1 MANFPPNSLN
11 RLSDPSDA
19 LKKYPETE
27 PMLDDKYL
35 TTDDSTN
42 KNGFFSHRYR
52 YLILLLGCLC
62 LTSICSNM
70 ITFNFTLIC
79 MHKDTPITGV
89 EIVPGNITSSMKLV
103 KREPMFN
110 QQEKSWLM
118 WAVAVGSIVAT
129 FPFNVAYAHYG
140 ARMVF
145 FSAGAMSAIATL
157 LIPLCVKLGIGWFIV
172 ARIVQGIA
180 FGADFAAIG
189 VVCSRWASLKQNGIF
204 ISILT
209 LFSSLSSAIT
219 NPSAGA
225 LCESSWGWPSVYYI
239 HGTIG
244 LTLFV
249 LWYILYTDHP
259 DTHKNV
265 SEVELEKIHR
275 NKTAAHI
282 KMDSYIPYW
291 EIIKNPVVLVVW
303 LNALA
308 DIGSGIFL
316 LTYTPTYINAVL
328 HYNVGK
334 TGAMGALLAL
344 SHIPFKLVTG
354 YLSDKL
360 KGPNERLK
368 MICFNSIA
376 LVIPGAMYAALGYV
390 PDDRPMIA
398 IWLFTGIYGFLGA
411 NCGGFYKCGTL
422 ISRQYSAFVVSNI
435 QFIKCITLFLA
446 PLLVHIFI
454 TDDSNK
460 NQWRTIFFILA
471 GLLFISNLI
480 FCFVATDEPQEFT
493 KITRETAREM
503 KEIKKNGVTKNGNEF
518 SA

>member
-1 MANFPPNSLN
+1 MANFPPNRMS
-11 RLSDPSDA
+11 LSDPSSDA
-19 LKKYPETE
+19 LQKVRETE
-27 PMLDDKYL
+27 PMLDEKRSPSA
-35 TTDDSTN
+35 DDRLED
-42 KNGFFSHRYR
+42 GFFSHRFR
-52 YLILLLGCLC
+52 YLILILGCLC

-79 MHKDTPITGV
+79 MHKEIPVTGV
-89 EIVPGNITSSMKLV
+89 EIVPGNITSSMKLA
-103 KREPMFN
+103 KFEPMFD
-110 QQEKSWLM
+110 QKEKSWLM
-118 WAVAVGSIVAT
+118 WAVAIGSIIAT

-140 ARMVF
+140 ARVVF
-145 FSAGAMSAIATL
+145 FSAGMMSAIATL
-157 LIPLCVKLGIGWFIV
+157 LIPLCINFGLGYFLI
-172 ARIVQGIA
+172 ARVVQGIA

-189 VVCSRWASLKQNGIF
+189 VVCARWASLKQNGIF

-225 LCESSWGWPSVYYI
+225 LCESSWGWQSVYYI
-239 HGTIG
+239 HGAVGCI
-244 LTLFV
+244 LFS
-249 LWYILYTDHP
+249 LWLIFYTDHP
-259 DTHKNV
+259 DTHRNV
-265 SEVELEKIHR
+265 SSVELEKIHR

-291 EIIKNPVVLVVW
+291 AIVTNPTVLVVW

-376 LVIPGAMYAALGYV
+376 LVIPGMMYAALGYV

-422 ISRQYSAFVVSNI
+422 VSRQYSAFVVSNI

-454 TDDSNK
+454 THDSNK
-460 NQWRTIFFILA
+460 AEWRTIFFILA
-471 GLLFISNLI
+471 GLLFISNFI
-480 FCFVATDEPQEFT
+480 FCFVATDEPAEFT

-503 KEIKKNGVTKNGNEF
+503 KEIKKNGNKNGTQIP
-518 SA
+518 A